1 MKILICDQLN
11 NKVLDELKQLG
22 KCLDISSSENK
33 EKDLLENIVDSEIV
47 VIRSGTV
54 LTKEILELGKMIKII
69 ARCGVGVDNI
79 DLEYAKQQEIA
90 VTNAPS
96 ANIISVVELTAALIL
111 NAARKIPQAD
121 QSLKNSNW
129 DRASFMGIELHGKQ
143 LGIVGFGKA
152 GKLLSERMTSFGMK
166 IVFYDPYVK
175 DWKGHEQSTDLDSL
189 LGTSDVVS
197 VHVIK
202 TDETKNL
209 LSKDKLDLMK
219 KGSIIVNTSRGG
231 VLDEDHL
238 FKLLQSQYL
247 YGAGLDVYENE
258 PPSNTEKLKNV
269 NITSTPHIGA
279 STKEAQLKAGIDTV
293 ENIKKILSGDNSVVL

>member
-79 DLEYAKQQEIA
+79 DVEYAKQQEIA

-121 QSLKNSNW
+121 QSLKNNNW

-143 LGIVGFGKA
+143 LGIVFNAA
-152 GKLLSERMTSFGMK
+152 G
-166 IVFYDPYVK
+166 
-175 DWKGHEQSTDLDSL
+175 
-189 LGTSDVVS
+189 
-197 VHVIK
+197 
-202 TDETKNL
+202 
-209 LSKDKLDLMK
+209 
-219 KGSIIVNTSRGG
+219 
-231 VLDEDHL
+231 
-238 FKLLQSQYL
+238 
-247 YGAGLDVYENE
+247 
-258 PPSNTEKLKNV
+258 
-269 NITSTPHIGA
+269 
-279 STKEAQLKAGIDTV
+279 
-293 ENIKKILSGDNSVVL
+293 